1 MYRVSVGSIYVS
13 VCGSAGGSFVP
24 TIDLDSYSLGY
35 LGIGT
40 GQLPDK
46 ERRGIVRSGIR
57 SDCRGVRGDVFRI
70 LY

>member
-1 MYRVSVGSIYVS
+1 ML
-13 VCGSAGGSFVP
+13 
-24 TIDLDSYSLGY
+24 TNDLDSYSLGY
-35 LGIGT
+35 LGIGA

-57 SDCRGVRGDVFRI
+57 GDCRGICGDVFRI